1 MISTVRHMFSV
12 TGNLEFRGHHLEF
25 PASGL
30 VDQHHNHYHRITGP
44 QNIEIAVVISFL
56 SCLQAEKLLLPLRRP
71 PYWISHFRVG
81 RKSFHLVQLD
91 CLTPTHG
98 DSRWNFVA
106 IYPRSYYKIKVRV
119 VTTPPQYFS
128 VFLIYIHGGLKFL
141 PVVPSL
147 SELRFNYL

>member
-106 IYPRSYYKIKVRV
+106 IYPRSYYKIKGRV
-119 VTTPPQYFS
+119 VTTPSPRLCGFS
-128 VFLIYIHGGLKFL
+128 YVHSRRIYIL
-141 PVVPSL
+141 PAVTSL
-147 SELRFNYL
+147 SELGFNYL